1 MPVTLRQLRYFLAVV
16 EHGSFSRAAEGVH
29 VSQPALSL
37 QIRELEGVLGAPLFE
52 RESRGVILT
61 PLGRKAHEQ
70 TLRVLDEAL
79 VLETMGKRF
88 DAGPFRIAVGVI
100 STLAPYLLSGLL
112 ERLQSSQPRIELDVV
127 EAPSREVVS
136 GLLAGRL
143 DAAILALPLGM
154 LELAECD
161 LFEDRF
167 LLAGRRERLSALR
180 AAANV
185 PRPDDLAQTD
195 LGPLLTLAEGHC
207 LGDQVLGACSMWRLE
222 EVRRGAGSIATL
234 TRLVASG
241 AGLTL
246 VPECA
251 AFSESAA
258 SPDLSFLRLAPP
270 EPSRRIGL
278 AYRVASRDQR
288 WIELLAD
295 AAGSVG
301 RALAAEAREV
311 IDGQDLWPSP

>member
-1 MPVTLRQLRYFLAVV
+1 M
-16 EHGSFSRAAEGVH
+16 H